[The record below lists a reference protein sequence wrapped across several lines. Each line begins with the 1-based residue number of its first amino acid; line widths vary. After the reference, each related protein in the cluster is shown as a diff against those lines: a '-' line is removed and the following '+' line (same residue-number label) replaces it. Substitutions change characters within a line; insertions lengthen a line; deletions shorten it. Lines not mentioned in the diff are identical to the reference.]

1 MFPTSISAL
10 KESWQHAGF
19 QKYLKNTGWMF
30 FAKVVSFIT
39 SFFTVAIVARYLGPE
54 NLGKLDYAQSF
65 VAIFSIIASLGI
77 DQILYRDLVTHPE
90 KENEYIGTAIY
101 AKFILGIFAFILSVL
116 ISIIIRNDTIL
127 TILIGICSLT
137 FVLSPIGTVGILF
150 SAQVKAKYSSQIAL
164 FLAIFIPGLKLL
176 TIYFDKG
183 IIYFA
188 IIILIESLISTI
200 WSVYIYMTHFDSH
213 PSRWKFRMNIF
224 KQLMHDS
231 WPLLL
236 AGFTGYIYAKMDQVM
251 LLHYLNSATVGIYG
265 VAVKLTQIWAF
276 LPGLII
282 TSMFPAIVNA
292 RKIDFTQYAK
302 RLKAL
307 SALTIGVTATIALP
321 LFIFAPQIISI
332 IFGDSFIL
340 ATPVLRIY
348 LWTSIAITLVVL
360 AQHYL
365 IAENLSRIF
374 LYSSIIGATS
384 NIILN
389 IILIPIY
396 GPEGSAWGTT
406 ISYLVVVIS
415 LLLFK
420 KSRDGIISILK

>member
-1 MFPTSISAL
+1 
-10 KESWQHAGF
+10 
-19 QKYLKNTGWMF
+19 
-30 FAKVVSFIT
+30 
-39 SFFTVAIVARYLGPE
+39 
-54 NLGKLDYAQSF
+54 
-65 VAIFSIIASLGI
+65 
-77 DQILYRDLVTHPE
+77 
-90 KENEYIGTAIY
+90 
-101 AKFILGIFAFILSVL
+101 
-116 ISIIIRNDTIL
+116 
-127 TILIGICSLT
+127 
-137 FVLSPIGTVGILF
+137 
-150 SAQVKAKYSSQIAL
+150 
-164 FLAIFIPGLKLL
+164 
-176 TIYFDKG
+176 
-183 IIYFA
+183 
-188 IIILIESLISTI
+188 
-200 WSVYIYMTHFDSH
+200 
-213 PSRWKFRMNIF
+213 
-224 KQLMHDS
+224 
-231 WPLLL
+231 
-236 AGFTGYIYAKMDQVM
+236 
-251 LLHYLNSATVGIYG
+251 
-265 VAVKLTQIWAF
+265 
-276 LPGLII
+276 
-282 TSMFPAIVNA
+282 MFPAIVNA